1 MTVKQMASYYYP
13 KYWSKERLKNLVEID
28 KLSQAD
34 YEEIVTAYEMKM
46 ESMK

>member
-1 MTVKQMASYYYP
+1 MTVKEMASYYYP
-13 KYWSKERLKNLVEID
+13 KYWSKERLKTLVENE

-34 YEEIVTAYEMKM
+34 YEEIVAAYEMKM